1 MLCTCSIHL
10 CIVALLLLQACSCS
24 RDILRPRDAVRIP
37 CFEQQTM
44 NMNANIPWTM
54 FPCSQGDVPDTP
66 RMLQALYNAVI
77 SSSVDDEEDEE
88 ALKLLSELLA
98 EEGVDPNAGD
108 EALWSNVS
116 PLLVP
121 QSKHRGVT

>member
-1 MLCTCSIHL
+1 
-10 CIVALLLLQACSCS
+10 
-24 RDILRPRDAVRIP
+24 
-37 CFEQQTM
+37 M

-116 PLLVP
+116 PLVCVIGHWAHLSLNLELTVLVLRLCGIDLFAR
-121 QSKHRGVT
+121 QH